1 VFEKCLDVEVSENLD
16 QRRYH
21 PGPTGLMT
29 GADTGAVVA
38 VKILVEQ
45 QIIPPMGIVRALA
58 NQL

>member
-1 VFEKCLDVEVSENLD
+1 MFEKSPSIEVPENLD
-16 QRRYH
+16 QRRHYT
-21 PGPTGLMT
+21 GPTGLMT